1 LADSHEIED
10 GVAKPFSPDVDGY
23 HGRISPEFRLEA
35 PVDERGDERPPITI
49 EGNLI
54 ALGPLRHDLI
64 PTYHRWFNDIATT
77 RVFELPLPTTL
88 EQEEALYAELTA
100 AKDKAFFTIFERL
113 SWRAVGMTYLTDIDY
128 RHRRAEFGI
137 VIGAVIYR
145 GKGYGTET
153 ARLMLDVA
161 FTALGLHS
169 VMLTVY
175 EFNLAGRRAYEKAG
189 FREVGRRRQSHWM
202 GGHHWDEIIMDCL
215 ATEFTSPVLS
225 RVFMPD
231 AHRA

>member
-1 LADSHEIED
+1 M
-10 GVAKPFSPDVDGY
+10 
-23 HGRISPEFRLEA
+23 
-35 PVDERGDERPPITI
+35 DEQGDERPPITI

-77 RVFELPLPTTL
+77 RTFELPLPTTL
-88 EQEEALYAELTA
+88 EQEEALYADLTA
-100 AKDKAFFTIFERL
+100 ASDKASFTIYERL
-113 SWRAVGMTYLTDIDY
+113 SWRAVGMTYLTHIDY

-137 VIGAVIYR
+137 VIGEVVCR

-153 ARLMLDVA
+153 ASLMLDVA

-169 VMLTVY
+169 IMLSVY

-189 FREVGRRRQSHWM
+189 FREACRRRQCHWM
-202 GGHHWDEIIMDCL
+202 GGQFWDEIIMDCL

-231 AHRA
+231 APRP